1 MSVLNS
7 LIFLL
12 SISFSALILPSLIP
26 GFSLLLV
33 ASLCFLIFL
42 NISIRPKTYKYEKNL
57 NFIYAVNYSNIY
69 IPILA
74 ILLLSIFLI
83 TKSFDGSFKYFSN
96 FGLLLIHVLFLV
108 FILNTK
114 EYIQTYLK
122 SYIYLVLFMSI
133 LSLAAVML
141 ISLGLID
148 VNAHNF
154 SLADATGGAFRRDM
168 GDGSAGGYS
177 FPYGLGL
184 ILTGSGKLDLL
195 GVQFFRI
202 SGWAHEPTSATLFIA
217 PSIIMLIHSNII
229 SNNFTKYLFLIIIT
243 LFWFLAVSV
252 GSMLSFIAVY
262 FFVITSTLYIKYFPM
277 MLSTSLT
284 VVGTIIFSSILF
296 YVEPLLDSSI
306 FSTKFDLSSQ
316 TVQVAIG
323 QLTWFMPDTKN
334 NLNYYLLHI
343 ALWSI
348 ISLFMYIVI
357 KGILFQRFLN
367 VYSIILLYIIIH
379 SMKGSQESVYGLLF
393 AFFWFYM
400 AYFSIIK
407 DASR

>member
-42 NISIRPKTYKYEKNL
+42 NISIRPKTYKYEKSL

-122 SYIYLVLFMSI
+122 SYIYLVFFMSI
-133 LSLAAVML
+133 LSLAAVIL

-154 SLADATGGAFRRDM
+154 SLANATGGAFMRDVS
-168 GDGSAGGYS
+168 DSSGGYS

-184 ILTGSGKLDLL
+184 VLTGSGKLDLL

-229 SNNFTKYLFLIIIT
+229 SNNFTKYLFLIVIM
-243 LFWFLAVSV
+243 LFWFLAMSV
-252 GSMLSFIAVY
+252 GSMLAFIAVY

-277 MLSTSLT
+277 GLSTSLT
-284 VVGTIIFSSILF
+284 FVGIIIFSSILF
-296 YVEPLLDSSI
+296 YVGPLLDSSI

-316 TVQVAIG
+316 TVRVAID

-334 NLNYYLLHI
+334 NLNYYFLHI

-367 VYSIILLYIIIH
+367 MYSIILLYIIIH

-407 DASR
+407 ETSR